1 MAKPAVVLLVLAF
14 LGGGA
19 QGSWAADAT
28 IASDELEL
36 QNNGEVTIFR
46 GHVVLIDFWV
56 DRLPDYVLPSIQ
68 WFGSLG
74 LLPAGLG
81 IWAALSGLAAP
92 GTLIAVSSA
101 FCAGVFLLGLSDR
114 RIRAVE

>member
-1 MAKPAVVLLVLAF
+1 VLGQTAPARCFCVGFAITLWDTMLMQRVPPQMLARVI
-14 LGGGA
+14 
-19 QGSWAADAT
+19 SMD
-28 IASDELEL
+28 
-36 QNNGEVTIFR
+36 
-46 GHVVLIDFWV
+46 
-56 DRLPDYVLPSIQ
+56 

-101 FCAGVFLLGLSDR
+101 FCTGLFLLGLSDR
-114 RIRAVE
+114 RIRAVQEHGLRS